1 VISIINKIY
10 IMKNNFLSF
19 LTLAFAA
26 LIFTTFGTQ
35 KVEAQDFG
43 ADVASSYVWRGTQFG
58 NGPHVQP
65 WMSLGYG
72 NLELGAWGS
81 VPLTA
86 GDGGTELDLYVSYDL
101 GPLALTVTNYTFPN
115 TSPASKGAYVDG
127 EGLFEGDYLEV
138 SGSGSVGP
146 IDLTVGYFTELE
158 ALYIEAGFSIGV
170 VDVAIGYAGEDD
182 SDWYVSEAGLC
193 NISVGGSKEVKIT
206 DDYSLPL
213 FGSLVYNPDAESAF
227 LVFGMSF

>member
-1 VISIINKIY
+1 
-10 IMKNNFLSF
+10 MKNNFLSI

-26 LIFTTFGTQ
+26 LFFTTFGTQ

-86 GDGGTELDLYVSYDL
+86 GDTGAELDLYVSYDL
-101 GPLALTVTNYTFPN
+101 GPLALTVTNYTFPV
-115 TSPASKGAYVDG
+115 AGGAYLDG

-158 ALYIEAGFSIGV
+158 ALYIEAGFSVGV
-170 VDVAIGYAGEDD
+170 VDVALGYASDKGSDFDGEAFYVLEPEDD
-182 SDWYVSEAGLC
+182 TTSGLV
-193 NISVGGSKEVKIT
+193 NISIGGSKDIKIT
-206 DDYSLPL
+206 EDYSLPL
-213 FGSLVYNPDAESAF
+213 FGSLIYNPTAESAF

>member
-1 VISIINKIY
+1 
-10 IMKNNFLSF
+10 MKNNFLSF

-26 LIFTTFGTQ
+26 LFFTTFGTQ

-101 GPLALTVTNYTFPN
+101 GPLALTVTNYTFPI
-115 TSPASKGAYVDG
+115 AGGAYLDG

-182 SDWYVSEAGLC
+182 SNWYVSEAGLC

-213 FGSLVYNPDAESAF
+213 FGSLVYNPEAESAF

>member
-1 VISIINKIY
+1 
-10 IMKNNFLSF
+10 MKNNFLSF

-26 LIFTTFGTQ
+26 LFFTTFGTQ

-182 SDWYVSEAGLC
+182 SNWYVSEAGLC

-213 FGSLVYNPDAESAF
+213 FGSLVYNPEAESAF

>member
-1 VISIINKIY
+1 
-10 IMKNNFLSF
+10 MKNNFLSF

-26 LIFTTFGTQ
+26 LFFTTFGTQ

-86 GDGGTELDLYVSYDL
+86 GDTGAELDLYVSYDL

-115 TSPASKGAYVDG
+115 TSPASGGAYVDG

-182 SDWYVSEAGLC
+182 SNWYVSEAGLC

>member
-1 VISIINKIY
+1 MCIR
-10 IMKNNFLSF
+10 
-19 LTLAFAA
+19 
-26 LIFTTFGTQ
+26 
-35 KVEAQDFG
+35 D
-43 ADVASSYVWRGTQFG
+43 R
-58 NGPHVQP
+58 P

-86 GDGGTELDLYVSYDL
+86 GDSGAELDLYVSYDL
-101 GPLALTVTNYTFPN
+101 GPLALTVTNYTFPV
-115 TSPASKGAYVDG
+115 AGGAYAEG

-158 ALYIEAGFSIGV
+158 ALYIEAGFSVGV
-170 VDVAIGYAGEDD
+170 VDVALGYGSDD
-182 SDWYVSEAGLC
+182 EEAAWYANGGSGLVNVSL
-193 NISVGGSKEVKIT
+193 GGSKDIKIT
-206 DDYSLPL
+206 DDYSLPV
-213 FGSLVYNPDAESAF
+213 FGSLIYNPDAETAF

>member
-1 VISIINKIY
+1 MLRY
-10 IMKNNFLSF
+10 FYNFWY
-19 LTLAFAA
+19 T
-26 LIFTTFGTQ
+26 

-86 GDGGTELDLYVSYDL
+86 GDSGAELDLYVSYDL
-101 GPLALTVTNYTFPN
+101 GPLALTVTNYTFPV
-115 TSPASKGAYVDG
+115 AGGAYAEG

-158 ALYIEAGFSIGV
+158 ALYIEAGFSVGV
-170 VDVAIGYAGEDD
+170 VDVALGYGSDD
-182 SDWYVSEAGLC
+182 EEAAWYANGGSGLVNVSL
-193 NISVGGSKEVKIT
+193 GGSKDIKIT
-206 DDYSLPL
+206 DDYSLPV
-213 FGSLVYNPDAESAF
+213 FGSLIYNPDAETAF

>member
-1 VISIINKIY
+1 
-10 IMKNNFLSF
+10 MKNNFLSI
-19 LTLAFAA
+19 LTLAFAE
-26 LIFTTFGTQ
+26 LFFTTFGTQ

-86 GDGGTELDLYVSYDL
+86 GDTGAELDLYVSYDL

-115 TSPASKGAYVDG
+115 TSPASGGAYVDG

-182 SDWYVSEAGLC
+182 SNWYVSEAGLC

-213 FGSLVYNPDAESAF
+213 FGSLVYNPEAESAF

>member
-1 VISIINKIY
+1 
-10 IMKNNFLSF
+10 MKKLFTSF

-26 LIFTTFGTQ
+26 LFFTTFGIQ

-115 TSPASKGAYVDG
+115 TSPASGGAYVDG

-182 SDWYVSEAGLC
+182 SNWYVSEAGLC

-213 FGSLVYNPDAESAF
+213 FGSLVYNPEAESAF

>member
-1 VISIINKIY
+1 
-10 IMKNNFLSF
+10 MKNNFLSI

-26 LIFTTFGTQ
+26 LFFTTFGTQ

-86 GDGGTELDLYVSYDL
+86 GDTGAELDLYVSYDL
-101 GPLALTVTNYTFPN
+101 GPLALTVTNYTFPI
-115 TSPASKGAYVDG
+115 AGGAYLDG

-182 SDWYVSEAGLC
+182 SNWYVSEAGLC

-213 FGSLVYNPDAESAF
+213 FGSLVYNPEAESAF

>member
-1 VISIINKIY
+1 
-10 IMKNNFLSF
+10 MKKLFTSF

-26 LIFTTFGTQ
+26 LFFTTFGTQ

-65 WMSLGYG
+65 LMSLGYG

-86 GDGGTELDLYVSYDL
+86 GDTGAELDLYVSYDL

-115 TSPASKGAYVDG
+115 TSPASGGAYVDG

-182 SDWYVSEAGLC
+182 YNWYVSEAGLC

>member
-1 VISIINKIY
+1 
-10 IMKNNFLSF
+10 MKKLFTSF

-26 LIFTTFGTQ
+26 LFFTTFGTQ

-86 GDGGTELDLYVSYDL
+86 GDTGAELDLYVSYDL
-101 GPLALTVTNYTFPN
+101 GPLALTVTNYTFPV
-115 TSPASKGAYVDG
+115 AGGAYAEG

-158 ALYIEAGFSIGV
+158 ALYIEAGFSVGV
-170 VDVAIGYAGEDD
+170 VDVALGYGSDD
-182 SDWYVSEAGLC
+182 EEAAWYA
-193 NISVGGSKEVKIT
+193 NGGSGLVNVSLGVSKDIKIT
-206 DDYSLPL
+206 DDYSLPV
-213 FGSLVYNPDAESAF
+213 FGSLIYNPDAETAF

>member
-1 VISIINKIY
+1 
-10 IMKNNFLSF
+10 MKNNFLSI

-26 LIFTTFGTQ
+26 LFFTTFGTQ

-115 TSPASKGAYVDG
+115 TSPASGGAYVDG

-182 SDWYVSEAGLC
+182 SNWYVSEAGLC

>member
-1 VISIINKIY
+1 
-10 IMKNNFLSF
+10 MKNNFLSI

-26 LIFTTFGTQ
+26 LFFTTFGTQ

-101 GPLALTVTNYTFPN
+101 GPLALTVTNYTFPI
-115 TSPASKGAYVDG
+115 AGGAYLDG

-158 ALYIEAGFSIGV
+158 ALYIEAGFSVGV

-182 SDWYVSEAGLC
+182 SNWYVSEAGLC

>member
-1 VISIINKIY
+1 
-10 IMKNNFLSF
+10 MKNNFLSF

-26 LIFTTFGTQ
+26 LFFTTFGTQ

-65 WMSLGYG
+65 WLSLGYG

-86 GDGGTELDLYVSYDL
+86 GDTGAELDLYVSYDL
-101 GPLALTVTNYTFPN
+101 GPLALTVTNYTFPI
-115 TSPASKGAYVDG
+115 AGGAYLDG

-182 SDWYVSEAGLC
+182 SNWYVSEAGLC

-213 FGSLVYNPDAESAF
+213 FGSLVYNPEAESAF

>member
-1 VISIINKIY
+1 
-10 IMKNNFLSF
+10 MKNNFLSI

-26 LIFTTFGTQ
+26 LFFTTFGTQ

-115 TSPASKGAYVDG
+115 TSPASGGAYVDG

-182 SDWYVSEAGLC
+182 SNWYVSEAGLC

-213 FGSLVYNPDAESAF
+213 FGSLVYNPEAESAF

>member
-1 VISIINKIY
+1 
-10 IMKNNFLSF
+10 MKNNFLSF

-26 LIFTTFGTQ
+26 LFFTTFGTQ

-115 TSPASKGAYVDG
+115 TSPASGGAYVDG

-182 SDWYVSEAGLC
+182 SNWYVSEAGLC

-213 FGSLVYNPDAESAF
+213 LGSLVYNPEAESAF

>member
-1 VISIINKIY
+1 
-10 IMKNNFLSF
+10 MKNNFLSF

-26 LIFTTFGTQ
+26 LFFTTFGTQ

-43 ADVASSYVWRGTQFG
+43 ADIASSYVWRGTQFG

-115 TSPASKGAYVDG
+115 TSPASGGAYVDG

-182 SDWYVSEAGLC
+182 SNWYVSEAGLC

-213 FGSLVYNPDAESAF
+213 FGSLVYNPEAESAF

>member
-1 VISIINKIY
+1 MKI
-10 IMKNNFLSF
+10 NFLSF

-26 LIFTTFGTQ
+26 LFFTTFGTQ

>member
-1 VISIINKIY
+1 
-10 IMKNNFLSF
+10 MKKLFTSF

-26 LIFTTFGTQ
+26 LFFTTFGTQ

-115 TSPASKGAYVDG
+115 TSPASGGAYVDG

-158 ALYIEAGFSIGV
+158 ALYIEAGFSVGV

-182 SDWYVSEAGLC
+182 SNWYVSEAGLC

>member
-1 VISIINKIY
+1 
-10 IMKNNFLSF
+10 MKKLFTSF

-26 LIFTTFGTQ
+26 LFFTTFGTQ

-115 TSPASKGAYVDG
+115 TFPASGGAYVDG

-182 SDWYVSEAGLC
+182 SNWYVSEAGLC

-213 FGSLVYNPDAESAF
+213 FGSLVYNPEAESAF

>member
-1 VISIINKIY
+1 
-10 IMKNNFLSF
+10 MKNNFLSI

-26 LIFTTFGTQ
+26 LFFTTFGTQ

-86 GDGGTELDLYVSYDL
+86 GDSGAELDLYVSYDL
-101 GPLALTVTNYTFPN
+101 GPLALTVTNYTFPV
-115 TSPASKGAYVDG
+115 AGGAYAEG

-213 FGSLVYNPDAESAF
+213 FGSLVYNPEAESAF

>member
-1 VISIINKIY
+1 
-10 IMKNNFLSF
+10 MKKLFTSF
-19 LTLAFAA
+19 LTLGFAA
-26 LIFTTFGTQ
+26 LFFTTFGTQ

-86 GDGGTELDLYVSYDL
+86 GDTGAELDLYVSYDL

-115 TSPASKGAYVDG
+115 TSPASGGAYVDG

-182 SDWYVSEAGLC
+182 SNWYVSEAGLC

-213 FGSLVYNPDAESAF
+213 FGSLVYNPEAESAF

>member
-1 VISIINKIY
+1 
-10 IMKNNFLSF
+10 MKNNFLSF

-26 LIFTTFGTQ
+26 LFFTTFGTQ

-86 GDGGTELDLYVSYDL
+86 GDTGAELDLYVSYDL
-101 GPLALTVTNYTFPN
+101 GPLALTVTNYTFPI
-115 TSPASKGAYVDG
+115 AGGAYLDG

-158 ALYIEAGFSIGV
+158 ALYIEAGFSVGV

-182 SDWYVSEAGLC
+182 SNWYVSEAGLC

>member
-1 VISIINKIY
+1 
-10 IMKNNFLSF
+10 MKNNFLSF

-26 LIFTTFGTQ
+26 LFFTTFGTQ

-43 ADVASSYVWRGTQFG
+43 ADIASSYVWRGTQFG

-86 GDGGTELDLYVSYDL
+86 GDTGAELDLYVSYDL

-115 TSPASKGAYVDG
+115 TSPASGGAYVDG

-182 SDWYVSEAGLC
+182 SNWYVSEAGLC

>member
-1 VISIINKIY
+1 
-10 IMKNNFLSF
+10 MKNNFLSF

-26 LIFTTFGTQ
+26 LFFTTFGTQ

-72 NLELGAWGS
+72 NLELGARGS

-101 GPLALTVTNYTFPN
+101 GPLALTVTNYTFPV
-115 TSPASKGAYVDG
+115 AGGAYAEG

-213 FGSLVYNPDAESAF
+213 FGSLVYNPEAESAF

>member
-1 VISIINKIY
+1 
-10 IMKNNFLSF
+10 MKKLFTSF

-26 LIFTTFGTQ
+26 LFFTTFGTQ

-86 GDGGTELDLYVSYDL
+86 GDTGAELDLYVSYDL
-101 GPLALTVTNYTFPN
+101 GPLALTVTNYTFPV
-115 TSPASKGAYVDG
+115 AGGAYAEG

-158 ALYIEAGFSIGV
+158 ALYIEAGFSVGV
-170 VDVAIGYAGEDD
+170 VDVALGYGSYDEEAA
-182 SDWYVSEAGLC
+182 WYANGGSGLVNVSL
-193 NISVGGSKEVKIT
+193 GGSKDIKIT
-206 DDYSLPL
+206 DDYSLPV
-213 FGSLVYNPDAESAF
+213 FGSLIYNPDAETAF

>member
-1 VISIINKIY
+1 
-10 IMKNNFLSF
+10 MKKLFTSF

-26 LIFTTFGTQ
+26 LFFTTFGTQ

-115 TSPASKGAYVDG
+115 TSPASGGAYVDG

-206 DDYSLPL
+206 EDYSLPL
-213 FGSLVYNPDAESAF
+213 FGSLVYNPEAESAF

>member
-1 VISIINKIY
+1 
-10 IMKNNFLSF
+10 MKKLFTSF

-26 LIFTTFGTQ
+26 LFFTTFGTQ

-115 TSPASKGAYVDG
+115 TSPASGGAYVDG

-182 SDWYVSEAGLC
+182 SNWYVSEAGLC

-206 DDYSLPL
+206 EDYSLPL

>member
-1 VISIINKIY
+1 
-10 IMKNNFLSF
+10 MKNNFLSI

-26 LIFTTFGTQ
+26 LFFTTFGTQ

-86 GDGGTELDLYVSYDL
+86 GDSGAELDLYVSYDL

>member
-1 VISIINKIY
+1 
-10 IMKNNFLSF
+10 MKNNFLSF

-26 LIFTTFGTQ
+26 LFFTTFGTQ

-86 GDGGTELDLYVSYDL
+86 GDTGAELDLYVSYDL

-115 TSPASKGAYVDG
+115 TSPASGGAYVDG

-158 ALYIEAGFSIGV
+158 ALYIEAGFSVGV

-182 SDWYVSEAGLC
+182 SNWYVSEAGLC

>member
-1 VISIINKIY
+1 
-10 IMKNNFLSF
+10 MKKLFTSF

-26 LIFTTFGTQ
+26 LFFTTFGTQ
-35 KVEAQDFG
+35 KVEAQDSG

-86 GDGGTELDLYVSYDL
+86 GDSGAELDLYVSYDL
-101 GPLALTVTNYTFPN
+101 GPLALTVTNYTFPV
-115 TSPASKGAYVDG
+115 AGGAYAEG

-158 ALYIEAGFSIGV
+158 ALYIEAGFSVGV
-170 VDVAIGYAGEDD
+170 VDVALGYGSDD
-182 SDWYVSEAGLC
+182 EEAAWYANGGSGLVNVSL
-193 NISVGGSKEVKIT
+193 GGSKDIKIT
-206 DDYSLPL
+206 DDYSLPV
-213 FGSLVYNPDAESAF
+213 FGSLIYNPDAETAF

>member
-1 VISIINKIY
+1 
-10 IMKNNFLSF
+10 MKKLFTSF

-26 LIFTTFGTQ
+26 LFFTTFGTQ

-115 TSPASKGAYVDG
+115 TSPATGGAYVDG

-182 SDWYVSEAGLC
+182 SNWYVSEAGLC

-213 FGSLVYNPDAESAF
+213 FGSLVYNPEAESAF

>member
-1 VISIINKIY
+1 
-10 IMKNNFLSF
+10 MKNNFLSF

-26 LIFTTFGTQ
+26 LFFTTFGTQ

-101 GPLALTVTNYTFPN
+101 GPLALTVTNYTFPI
-115 TSPASKGAYVDG
+115 AGGAYLDG

-182 SDWYVSEAGLC
+182 SNWYVSEAGLC

-213 FGSLVYNPDAESAF
+213 LGSLVYNPEAESAF